1 MPDIKWSAFP
11 DANAITSGDDVVGLR
26 AGGNVRLT
34 ANAFDN
40 LLLDTNTI
48 SSTDAAG
55 NINLNPDT
63 TGLVVIQGS
72 TGIDAIIDDDTMAA
86 ASATNIPT
94 SESIKAYVDA
104 SAGGGVVVSEA
115 TGVLTGGVLST
126 GTAAT
131 EYSISDGTGQVIAA
145 DGTVTPV
152 SWTGKTNITPV
163 ALLTANISFVGITS
177 AGAVIESTAAFT
189 NLELRTIIQLG
200 VAVHVNRT
208 TVDAVNNE
216 QHISYNTNCQLNDLT
231 DAIGFFNV
239 SGNIISPNG
248 ANLNIDKSAGDM
260 YGVGVNYAVD
270 VNNPNVLTL
279 AILTAATFQYRFSDG
294 SNGVT
299 GTAVDPDNLDD
310 GAGGLTPL
318 GGNKWSVQRAYSF
331 TSNNLKLQRG
341 QIQYGSKDKAIAG
354 ITSGSFVTEPS
365 IAANGLLRGFLVIK
379 EGTTNLSDTGK
390 AVFVEATRFQAAAGG
405 IGSTASTLQEVYDN
419 SAANP
424 EILTN
429 ATQGAFTVRRGSGA
443 DTDDIYQG
451 QNNAATKTF
460 SVDGNGLVTATSIN
474 FGQDALN
481 YYDEG
486 TFTPTFSCDTVGD
499 LSVAYA
505 TQAGNYTRIGNKVYI
520 SVGIAFTPTFTTAS
534 GSIRILGMPFAG
546 SASITSG
553 LMVRYSSAGITFDT
567 GYTQLASYS
576 EAATTY
582 LRVSQ
587 LGSTQNGLKLQISRM
602 VSGVANQFTL
612 SGFYTI

>member
-1 MPDIKWSAFP
+1 MVDIVFDGA
-11 DANAITSGDDVVGLR
+11 V
-26 AGGNVRLT
+26 T
-34 ANAFDN
+34 A
-40 LLLDTNTI
+40 
-48 SSTDAAG
+48 SSFIGAV
-55 NINLNPDT
+55 
-63 TGLVVIQGS
+63 TGS
-72 TGIDAIIDDDTMAA
+72 
-86 ASATNIPT
+86 
-94 SESIKAYVDA
+94 
-104 SAGGGVVVSEA
+104 VVSEA
-115 TGVLTGGVLST
+115 TGLLTGGVLST

-145 DGTVTPV
+145 DGTATPV
-152 SWTGKTNITPV
+152 SWTGKTNITPA

-260 YGVGVNYAVD
+260 YGVGVNYSVD

-341 QIQYGSKDKAIAG
+341 QIEYGSKDKAIAG

-390 AVFVEATRFQAAAGG
+390 AVFVEATRFQSAAGG
-405 IGSTASTLQEVYDN
+405 VGSTASTLQEVYDN

-429 ATQGAFTVRRGSGA
+429 ATQGAFTLRRGSAA

-451 QNNAATKTF
+451 QNNAGTKTF
-460 SVDGNGLVTATSIN
+460 SVTGNGLVTSTALDFDSSTVGIIGTTTNNNADAGSVGEYVESTISEASPVSLTTATVADITSISLT
-474 FGQDALN
+474 A
-481 YYDEG
+481 
-486 TFTPTFSCDTVGD
+486 GD
-499 LSVAYA
+499 WDVWGNTAFVA
-505 TQAGNYTRIGNKVYI
+505 
-520 SVGIAFTPTFTTAS
+520 
-534 GSIRILGMPFAG
+534 
-546 SASITSG
+546 
-553 LMVRYSSAGITFDT
+553 
-567 GYTQLASYS
+567 
-576 EAATTY
+576 AATTNIVTCAGWVSSTSVTLPDLY
-582 LRVSQ
+582 LFNSLRHPSAGEVPVGNFGFSTPFTRMSISGTTTVYLSARANFTVSTLGGCGGIFARRV
-587 LGSTQNGLKLQISRM
+587 R
-602 VSGVANQFTL
+602 
-612 SGFYTI
+612 